1 GDGNVNATDAAL
13 ILYYYAYC
21 AINGKASLSPEMT
34 AAGDV
39 DGNGIVDA
47 TDASYI
53 LTYYAYKQITKDTV
67 KTFEEFMKSFG

>member
-1 GDGNVNATDAAL
+1 M
-13 ILYYYAYC
+13 ILYYYAYSS
-21 AINGKASLSPEMT
+21 INGNASLSPEMK

>member
-1 GDGNVNATDAAL
+1 
-13 ILYYYAYC
+13 
-21 AINGKASLSPEMT
+21 MT